1 MISTKTMKLLLKK
14 KGVEKMYSR
23 IRLLTD
29 LTKLRDDIRD
39 MLKHTGGIALKTT
52 NNHLTK
58 MVLELDELLAVE
70 HTKKRVEDGNR
81 QLNAI
86 DS

>member
-14 KGVEKMYSR
+14 KGVKKMYSR

-39 MLKHTGGIALKTT
+39 MLKHTSGIALKTT
-52 NNHLTK
+52 NSSLTR

-70 HTKKRVEDGNR
+70 HAKRKTEDGNDKS
-81 QLNAI
+81 L
-86 DS
+86 SSV